1 MSWAPLLFQ
10 CTDEETKAQK
20 MKRLAQR
27 HMCVGHPQDC
37 PQIQGFAKMTHRTQ
51 HVVILMAMI
60 YYTEKIQSN

>member
-1 MSWAPLLFQ
+1 
-10 CTDEETKAQK
+10 

-60 YYTEKIQSN
+60 YYTEKIQSK